1 MNKWKF
7 TEHMHEAGFSQLS
20 FAREIGMSKNT
31 LNNKLNG
38 RGCFTTREI
47 LEICDRLGIEDDK
60 TKVDIF
66 LS

>member
-7 TEHMHEAGFSQLS
+7 TEYMEKAGFSQRS
-20 FAREIGMSKNT
+20 FAKELGVSKNT

-38 RGCFTTREI
+38 RGCFDTEQVKN
-47 LEICDRLGIEDDK
+47 ICDKLHISDCSA
-60 TKVDIF
+60 KVEIF

>member
-7 TEHMHEAGFSQLS
+7 TEYMNKAGFTQRS
-20 FAREIGMSKNT
+20 FAKELGMSKNT

-38 RGCFTTREI
+38 RGCFDTEQVKT
-47 LEICDRLGIEDDK
+47 ICSKLHI
-60 TKVDIF
+60 VDSSLKAEIF